1 MRSVGFL
8 GLLLLALGMALITT
22 TPAVAEPTDW
32 SELAAHPDRYVG
44 QQVEIGAAYC
54 AAGGIDGAA
63 PGYQCSTPGALY
75 IETPDVAPANAKQRI
90 DENCGGLDVIERS
103 SFCRATILFVPRSFR
118 SSTELEPGKT
128 VTVISTDA
136 ATLSF

>member
-1 MRSVGFL
+1 MRLFCRFEIPF
-8 GLLLLALGMALITT
+8 LALGTAFWLSVPAL
-22 TPAVAEPTDW
+22 AEPTDW
-32 SELAAHPDRYVG
+32 SELAAHPDLYIG

-54 AAGGIDGAA
+54 ASGGVNGDA

-75 IETPDVAPANAKQRI
+75 IVTPDIAPANAKQRV

-103 SFCRATILFVPRSFR
+103 AFCRATILFVPRSFKT
-118 SSTELEPGKT
+118 STELEPGKT
-128 VTVISTDA
+128 VTVIETDG